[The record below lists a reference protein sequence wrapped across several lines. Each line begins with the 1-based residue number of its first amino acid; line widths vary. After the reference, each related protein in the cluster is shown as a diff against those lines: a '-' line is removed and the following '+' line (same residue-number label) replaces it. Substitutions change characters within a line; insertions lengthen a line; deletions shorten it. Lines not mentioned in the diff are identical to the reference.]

1 MKKLAFVI
9 GLGVGFVLGSKAGSG
24 PYEELE
30 GKVRSLRHRPDVE
43 QVVDRAKSAASEQVT
58 EVVEK
63 VNAKLPTPSKE
74 VAV

>member
-24 PYEELE
+24 PYEELQR
-30 GKVRSLRHRPDVE
+30 KVRSLRHRPDVE
-43 QVVDRAKSAASEQVT
+43 QVVVRAKGAASEQVT

-63 VNAKLPTPSKE
+63 VNAKLPTPPKE

>member
-24 PYEELE
+24 PYEALE

-43 QVVDRAKSAASEQVT
+43 QVVDRAKGAASEQVT

-63 VNAKLPTPSKE
+63 VNAKLPTPPKE